1 MTPPGNLPNGSFGG
15 AVHASGFETSVSRVN
30 WETGSSQCYKNLRRS
45 SRETPRPQS
54 QTKLRMLVCTTRGT
68 SCLAALTDFAGCACT
83 EGLAIELART
93 GWARV
98 VLVCTAGTN
107 EHWWCGDC
115 VVQSDGEGDEE
126 LLGTEPAPAA
136 DVADATSRG
145 SPRRDAGSPRDD
157 RRRSSPARSARGHGR
172 SHSRSRSRSPRRQ
185 RQRSRSPRS
194 RRHGARRSMS
204 RSRSP
209 TRRRR
214 GPWNRRHSPDRRRP
228 FAPREGQWRDD
239 GRDYRGRGRRHN
251 DVGGERR
258 RQPRLSSVVVP
269 AGATRAA
276 NDDRSPSPADAA
288 QPKTRAPIVTR
299 RRRKGALASRDA
311 GGSEASA
318 ITRRRS
324 AVSLLSAALRE
335 SAASARTSPRVT
347 CTAAAAGHPG

>member
-1 MTPPGNLPNGSFGG
+1 
-15 AVHASGFETSVSRVN
+15 
-30 WETGSSQCYKNLRRS
+30 
-45 SRETPRPQS
+45 
-54 QTKLRMLVCTTRGT
+54 
-68 SCLAALTDFAGCACT
+68 
-83 EGLAIELART
+83 
-93 GWARV
+93 
-98 VLVCTAGTN
+98 
-107 EHWWCGDC
+107 
-115 VVQSDGEGDEE
+115 
-126 LLGTEPAPAA
+126 
-136 DVADATSRG
+136 
-145 SPRRDAGSPRDD
+145 
-157 RRRSSPARSARGHGR
+157 
-172 SHSRSRSRSPRRQ
+172 
-185 RQRSRSPRS
+185 
-194 RRHGARRSMS
+194 MS

-209 TRRRR
+209 ARRRR

-239 GRDYRGRGRRHN
+239 GRDYRGRGPRYN